1 MEYMI
6 KRTSGYDDETPP
18 CKEAYRRA
26 YARVDERTV
35 DDPKKIS
42 VFKGRP
48 ERWYSEGKNHRVERG
63 HIKRDFD
70 DEAWFIEVK
79 DLDALNALHKKYGDI
94 IILDSWESPNIP
106 AIEIYDDYRE

>member
-1 MEYMI
+1 MEYI
-6 KRTSGYDDETPP
+6 ITRTSCHDIEIPP

-26 YARVDERTV
+26 YTRVDERTV
-35 DDPKKIS
+35 DDPSKIQML
-42 VFKGRP
+42 KRHP
-48 ERWYSEGKNHRVERG
+48 ERWYSEGKNHRVENG

-79 DLDALNALHKKYGDI
+79 DLDALNALPKKYGSI
-94 IILDSWESPNIP
+94 IISDSRETPNIP